1 MARRELRP
9 READR
14 LRRRRRSSAVR
25 KTELSPDQNPVN
37 ELNKT
42 KDKRRR
48 TNEQT
53 NKRRELLSNLNSFN
67 LRPKLHLNQ
76 NPLNCQ

>member
-37 ELNKT
+37 ELK
-42 KDKRRR
+42 KRRIKEE
-48 TNEQT
+48 EQT
-53 NKRRELLSNLNSFN
+53 NRTALKS
-67 LRPKLHLNQ
+67 
-76 NPLNCQ
+76 